1 MMGWDGSSSHP
12 NLHGSNLGG
21 SPVTELSQ
29 YAPCMCAL
37 VIFNSSGSSV
47 GGRLLN
53 AGGLAVSLALSV
65 FLIQRVSLQKF
76 VCQY

>member
-21 SPVTELSQ
+21 SPVTELPQ
-29 YAPCMCAL
+29 YAPCRCAL
-37 VIFNSSGSSV
+37 VIFNSRGSSV

-65 FLIQRVSLQKF
+65 FFIQRVSQ
-76 VCQY
+76 